1 MAAPKSGN
9 PKSRKKKFMSIG
21 GAGIGSAMA
30 GLEAAA
36 FRSMPPPIEVVE
48 SNRHDGVI
56 ATDDGKLVIS
66 IPEPADSDE
75 TPRR

>member
-1 MAAPKSGN
+1 MVAPKSGS

-48 SNRHDGVI
+48 QHRHDGVI
-56 ATDDGKLVIS
+56 ATDDGKLVIT
-66 IPEPADSDE
+66 IPEPTESGE